1 MLNLAHHAFAW
12 AVDVSVSVVGFP
24 AGAICRCPINFQEMG
39 RTLIAKIDGLNGDRA
54 NRSVTLVS
62 QTLYVKG
69 FDSPSFHMPR
79 VNFNPPEYVRVSRPG
94 LSSNS
99 RPAQFGLD

>member
-12 AVDVSVSVVGFP
+12 AVDVSVSVVGFS
-24 AGAICRCPINFQEMG
+24 AGSIGGDPINFQAMG

-62 QTLYVKG
+62 QTLYVKD
-69 FDSPSFHMPR
+69 FDSPSFHMPKG
-79 VNFNPPEYVRVSRPG
+79 NFNPPEYVRVSRPG
-94 LSSNS
+94 LPSNS
-99 RPAQFGLD
+99 RPSPVWS